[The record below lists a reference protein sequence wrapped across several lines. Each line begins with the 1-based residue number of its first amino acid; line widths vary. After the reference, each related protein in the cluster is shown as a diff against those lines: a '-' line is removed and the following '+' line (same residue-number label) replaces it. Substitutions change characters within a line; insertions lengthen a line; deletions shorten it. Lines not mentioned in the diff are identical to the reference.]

1 MDIWRSIIGF
11 AVSVAVLALA
21 VPSWAQSS
29 STSVRGTI
37 VDPKGAVVSRA
48 EVTLANP
55 NTGFSRTVKTNDQG
69 GYQFLEIPPN
79 TYSLTIKAPGFAAVR
94 IEGVRLM
101 VNTPATIDEMMKVQG
116 GTTIVEVMDTAP
128 LVNTQDATQGHV
140 FDVAQ
145 IENLPSEGRNP
156 ITILSLQ
163 PGVVFTGNSDSI
175 NPNVDSRSGS
185 VSGARSDQTN
195 VTIDGIDDN
204 DQIRGYAFQGALR
217 ATLDSLQEF
226 RVITSNANAEAG
238 RSSGAQVTLVTKSG
252 TNRFHGSLYEYNR
265 SSLGEAN
272 DWFLKQAELKAGQP
286 NVASHLVRNTFGA
299 AIGGPIRKDRLFFFA
314 TYEGQRTR
322 ENTIVERYVPSANF
336 RQGILSYCP
345 AGKTECPPQGAFTL
359 SRADLAALD
368 PNCSTPVAGFPNG
381 TCPLGPGANPVL
393 LPIFQSDPLPNS
405 SLLGDGLN
413 FGAYTFSAPAP
424 AKLDTYIVKLDYRFT
439 ANGNHELFIR
449 SNLQNDH
456 AAGLH
461 GAGPQFPGDPP
472 NLVNVDNNKGIAV
485 GYSAILRNNLINDFR
500 YGFVRQGVGNIGH
513 NGAQHVYFGPDIP
526 QTFWSTTNTII
537 PVHNWVDNVSWTKSK
552 HTLQFGTNIR
562 RIDDARQS
570 NSQSF
575 SFAATNVSWLDLAA
589 IAGQGSSLDPG
600 APQFSN
606 LGFPAVATGFQTS
619 YDAAVMHLT
628 GILAQVVAVYNQTK
642 TLSVLP
648 QGAYVP
654 RHFRATEAEWYA
666 QDSWRVSPNLT
677 LTFGARYTLLQP
689 PYETTGTQVAPT
701 LSLDDFFEKRGQAML
716 NRQSYAP
723 TISFNLAGQANGKQP
738 YWAWDF
744 RNIAPRFAFAWS
756 PAAAGGFWQKLWG
769 RAGQTS
775 VRGGYGMYYDHFGEG
790 VVNSFDRNGSFG
802 LTTFV
807 GNPAGSL
814 GVDNAPR
821 FSSLSTVP
829 ALAAGGCANPPCPL
843 YGPPPQSFPVALPMG
858 AFALAWGL
866 DDKLKTPYSHVVD
879 FSMTRQLPHNFV
891 IEASYVGRFA
901 HRLLQEEDLAQPL
914 DIRDPQSGTDYYAAA
929 TMFTKAAEAGIP
941 IQNMAP
947 IPYWE
952 HLFPTAA
959 GSGKLS
965 HCAPGVAPSNPTAT
979 QNMYAMY
986 SCWVHNETGALWQA
1000 DVLCL
1005 PACATINGNT
1015 APYQFYDSQYASL
1028 YAWRSIGNSSY
1039 NGGQFSLRHR
1049 MGGLETDVNYT
1060 FSKSMD
1066 IGSNAERVNQNEGGG
1081 FASQIINAWSPNQL
1095 RAVSDFDTRHQ
1106 INANWVYDLPFGK
1119 TRHFGSQSHGITNA
1133 FLGEW
1138 SLSGCSAGPAASR

>member
-101 VNTPATIDEMMKVQG
+101 VNTPATIDEVMKVQG
-116 GTTIVEVMDTAP
+116 GTTIVEVMDTVP

-140 FDVAQ
+140 FYVTQ

-163 PGVVFTGNSDSI
+163 PGVVFTGNSGSI

-238 RSSGAQVTLVTKSG
+238 RSSGCQVTLVTKSG
-252 TNRFHGSLYEYNR
+252 TNRVRGSLYEYNR

-272 DWFLKQAELKAGQP
+272 YWFLKQAELKAGQP
-286 NVASHLVRNTFGA
+286 NVASHVARNTGRA
-299 AIGGPIRKDRLFFFA
+299 AIGGPIKKDRLFFFA

-345 AGKTECPPQGAFTL
+345 TGKTECPPQGAFTL
-359 SRADLAALD
+359 SRSDLAALD

-485 GYSAILRNNLINDFR
+485 GYSVILRNNLINDFR

-619 YDAAVMHLT
+619 YDAA
-628 GILAQVVAVYNQTK
+628 
-642 TLSVLP
+642 
-648 QGAYVP
+648 
-654 RHFRATEAEWYA
+654 
-666 QDSWRVSPNLT
+666 
-677 LTFGARYTLLQP
+677 AR
-689 PYETTGTQVAPT
+689 
-701 LSLDDFFEKRGQAML
+701 
-716 NRQSYAP
+716 
-723 TISFNLAGQANGKQP
+723 
-738 YWAWDF
+738 
-744 RNIAPRFAFAWS
+744 
-756 PAAAGGFWQKLWG
+756 
-769 RAGQTS
+769 
-775 VRGGYGMYYDHFGEG
+775 
-790 VVNSFDRNGSFG
+790 
-802 LTTFV
+802 
-807 GNPAGSL
+807 
-814 GVDNAPR
+814 
-821 FSSLSTVP
+821 
-829 ALAAGGCANPPCPL
+829 
-843 YGPPPQSFPVALPMG
+843 
-858 AFALAWGL
+858 
-866 DDKLKTPYSHVVD
+866 
-879 FSMTRQLPHNFV
+879 
-891 IEASYVGRFA
+891 
-901 HRLLQEEDLAQPL
+901 
-914 DIRDPQSGTDYYAAA
+914 
-929 TMFTKAAEAGIP
+929 
-941 IQNMAP
+941 
-947 IPYWE
+947 
-952 HLFPTAA
+952 
-959 GSGKLS
+959 
-965 HCAPGVAPSNPTAT
+965 
-979 QNMYAMY
+979 
-986 SCWVHNETGALWQA
+986 
-1000 DVLCL
+1000 
-1005 PACATINGNT
+1005 
-1015 APYQFYDSQYASL
+1015 
-1028 YAWRSIGNSSY
+1028 
-1039 NGGQFSLRHR
+1039 
-1049 MGGLETDVNYT
+1049 
-1060 FSKSMD
+1060 
-1066 IGSNAERVNQNEGGG
+1066 
-1081 FASQIINAWSPNQL
+1081 
-1095 RAVSDFDTRHQ
+1095 
-1106 INANWVYDLPFGK
+1106 
-1119 TRHFGSQSHGITNA
+1119 
-1133 FLGEW
+1133 
-1138 SLSGCSAGPAASR
+1138 SARRR

>member
-1 MDIWRSIIGF
+1 MDADWSPDGSKLVVTHYAGGRCALEFPPGK
-11 AVSVAVLALA
+11 VL
-21 VPSWAQSS
+21 P
-29 STSVRGTI
+29 
-37 VDPKGAVVSRA
+37 
-48 EVTLANP
+48 
-55 NTGFSRTVKTNDQG
+55 
-69 GYQFLEIPPN
+69 
-79 TYSLTIKAPGFAAVR
+79 
-94 IEGVRLM
+94 
-101 VNTPATIDEMMKVQG
+101 
-116 GTTIVEVMDTAP
+116 
-128 LVNTQDATQGHV
+128 
-140 FDVAQ
+140 
-145 IENLPSEGRNP
+145 
-156 ITILSLQ
+156 
-163 PGVVFTGNSDSI
+163 
-175 NPNVDSRSGS
+175 
-185 VSGARSDQTN
+185 
-195 VTIDGIDDN
+195 
-204 DQIRGYAFQGALR
+204 
-217 ATLDSLQEF
+217 
-226 RVITSNANAEAG
+226 
-238 RSSGAQVTLVTKSG
+238 
-252 TNRFHGSLYEYNR
+252 
-265 SSLGEAN
+265 
-272 DWFLKQAELKAGQP
+272 
-286 NVASHLVRNTFGA
+286 
-299 AIGGPIRKDRLFFFA
+299 
-314 TYEGQRTR
+314 
-322 ENTIVERYVPSANF
+322 
-336 RQGILSYCP
+336 
-345 AGKTECPPQGAFTL
+345 
-359 SRADLAALD
+359 
-368 PNCSTPVAGFPNG
+368 
-381 TCPLGPGANPVL
+381 
-393 LPIFQSDPLPNS
+393 
-405 SLLGDGLN
+405 
-413 FGAYTFSAPAP
+413 
-424 AKLDTYIVKLDYRFT
+424 
-439 ANGNHELFIR
+439 
-449 SNLQNDH
+449 
-456 AAGLH
+456 
-461 GAGPQFPGDPP
+461 
-472 NLVNVDNNKGIAV
+472 
-485 GYSAILRNNLINDFR
+485 
-500 YGFVRQGVGNIGH
+500 
-513 NGAQHVYFGPDIP
+513 
-526 QTFWSTTNTII
+526 
-537 PVHNWVDNVSWTKSK
+537 
-552 HTLQFGTNIR
+552 
-562 RIDDARQS
+562 
-570 NSQSF
+570 
-575 SFAATNVSWLDLAA
+575 
-589 IAGQGSSLDPG
+589 
-600 APQFSN
+600 
-606 LGFPAVATGFQTS
+606 
-619 YDAAVMHLT
+619 LT

-666 QDSWRVSPNLT
+666 QDFWRVSPNLT
-677 LTFGARYTLLQP
+677 LTFGARYALLQP

-701 LSLDDFFEKRGQAML
+701 LSLDDFFKKRGQAML
-716 NRQSYAP
+716 NGQSYAP

-756 PAAAGGFWQKLWG
+756 PTAAGGFWQKLWG

-775 VRGGYGMYYDHFGEG
+775 VRGGFGMYYDHFGEG

-929 TMFTKAAEAGIP
+929 TMFTKAAEARIP

-952 HLFPTAA
+952 HLFPMAA

-1000 DVLCL
+1000 DVLCF
-1005 PACATINGNT
+1005 PACATINGIT

-1081 FASQIINAWSPNQL
+1081 FASQIINAWSPN
-1095 RAVSDFDTRHQ
+1095 
-1106 INANWVYDLPFGK
+1106 
-1119 TRHFGSQSHGITNA
+1119 
-1133 FLGEW
+1133 
-1138 SLSGCSAGPAASR
+1138 